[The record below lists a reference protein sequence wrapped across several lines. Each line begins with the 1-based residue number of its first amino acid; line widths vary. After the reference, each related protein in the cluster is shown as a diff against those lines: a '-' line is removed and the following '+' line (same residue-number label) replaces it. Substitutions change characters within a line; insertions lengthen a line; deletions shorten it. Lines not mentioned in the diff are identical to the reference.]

1 MLRLINIEM
10 TNEVIRAEY
19 TPEDSEE
26 IGMVELSVQSR
37 QIITSRKTSYDEPV
51 GSYLRHA
58 ANALRN
64 MMGEKEIPKTRLVMW
79 Y

>member
-1 MLRLINIEM
+1 MLRLINIEK
-10 TNEVIRAEY
+10 TDDIIRAEY

-26 IGMVELSVQSR
+26 IGMVELSVRSEE
-37 QIITSRKTSYDEPV
+37 IITSRKTSYDEPI

-58 ANALRN
+58 ANALRK
-64 MMGEKEIPKTRLVMW
+64 MIREPELPKTRLVMW